1 MMHVTT
7 ANPVRGRLGAIA
19 LIALGA
25 LAAPLSG
32 CEQTL
37 GLADPV
43 AAPAV
48 AAAPTG
54 DEAQMRAYTDN
65 WGKQYDANP
74 GEKTASINYAKGL
87 RAMTR
92 YSEAAAVMRAAAV
105 KEPQDYEVL
114 GEYGKALADSGQLD
128 QAKDV
133 LTRAYPDDRP
143 DWTIMSVQGAV
154 DDLMG
159 DHDGARRFYA
169 AALKIAPGEANILN
183 NLGLSYALTKELK
196 QAETTLRQASASPHA
211 DVRVHNN
218 LAMVLSLEGKRAQA
232 EKLSG
237 ADILLEAAQA
247 NPQAL
252 KQVAP
257 RPAGS

>member
-1 MMHVTT
+1 MLPVTSVDR
-7 ANPVRGRLGAIA
+7 VRNWLSGITLV
-19 LIALGA
+19 A
-25 LAAPLSG
+25 LAAGAAPLAG

-37 GLADPV
+37 GLTDPV
-43 AAPAV
+43 AAPAI
-48 AAAPTG
+48 AAPSG
-54 DEAQMRAYTDN
+54 DEAQMRTYTDE
-65 WGKQYDANP
+65 WGKKYDADP

-105 KEPQDYEVL
+105 KSPQDYEVL
-114 GEYGKALADSGQLD
+114 GAYGKALADSGQLG

-159 DHDGARRFYA
+159 DHDGARQFYS

-183 NLGLSYALTKELK
+183 NLGLSYALTKDLK
-196 QAETTLRQASASPHA
+196 QAEATLREAAASPDA
-211 DVRVHNN
+211 DVRVRNN
-218 LAMVLSLEGKRAQA
+218 LALILSLEGKHMQA
-232 EKLSG
+232 EKLSST
-237 ADILLEAAQA
+237 DILLEAAQA
-247 NPQAL
+247 NPQSL
-252 KQVAP
+252 KQVAAKP
-257 RPAGS
+257 TGS

>member
-1 MMHVTT
+1 MLPVISVTPMRNWFGGVT
-7 ANPVRGRLGAIA
+7 L
-19 LIALGA
+19 LA
-25 LAAPLSG
+25 LAAAAVPLAG

-43 AAPAV
+43 AAPA
-48 AAAPTG
+48 AAPTG
-54 DEAQMRAYTDN
+54 DESQTRGYTDN
-65 WGKQYDANP
+65 WAKQYDANP

-92 YSEAAAVMRAAAV
+92 YAEAAAVMRAAAV
-105 KEPQDYEVL
+105 KAPQDYEVL

-159 DHDGARRFYA
+159 DHDGARRFYV
-169 AALKIAPGEANILN
+169 AALKIATGEANILN

-196 QAETTLRQASASPHA
+196 QAETTLRQASASAHA
-211 DVRVHNN
+211 DARVHNN
-218 LAMVLSLEGKRAQA
+218 LALILSLEGKHGAA
-232 EKLSG
+232 AKLSSE
-237 ADILLEAAQA
+237 DILLEAAQA
-247 NPQAL
+247 KPTADQPSPD
-252 KQVAP
+252 KS
-257 RPAGS
+257 AGS